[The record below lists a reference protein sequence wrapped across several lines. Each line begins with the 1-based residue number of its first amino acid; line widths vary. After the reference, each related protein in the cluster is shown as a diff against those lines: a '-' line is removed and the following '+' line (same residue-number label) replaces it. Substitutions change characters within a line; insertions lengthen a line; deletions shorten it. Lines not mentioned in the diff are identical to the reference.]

1 MVLNASAN
9 VMAEDIGETEDI
21 GSYNP
26 ISNSMMSQHI
36 HDQGNCLFRIQ
47 S

>member
-21 GSYNP
+21 GSSL
-26 ISNSMMSQHI
+26 SNSMMSQDI